1 MYTITILRLTSYH
14 YRQNASSDV
23 PWRLHPFGFGLLA
36 LAFALVFV
44 LHALPALDLT
54 LGPLTWR
61 VSAWRE
67 ALALARPGSM
77 GRPPSVP
84 AGPVEY
90 DFVAH
95 FSHADALRETSFID
109 IGTPDARRHLTRGWS
124 VDEEWPNGHTGAWS
138 EGDVSWLDFYLQ
150 EARALTLVL
159 RGHPY
164 DVGSRRQQ
172 VVAVT
177 LNDAPLGAL
186 ALSGKRRRYEVA
198 VPESAT
204 REGANR
210 IRLAYAFTAAPADQH
225 PASRD
230 TRRLAVFWEAVE
242 LRGATESAAPRLRE
256 DTGTLLLPPGTRVD
270 YHLEAPA
277 GATLTLAALA
287 APSRNG
293 VLEVRVRTGEG
304 PERVAATLRPG
315 PGSRVV
321 PLGNPEAGPAQ
332 VAFTYRGSPS
342 VAGDQAALRLVL
354 PSLRASR
361 APQARAHALS
371 AVLTPAQRPDV
382 FIYLVDALRA
392 DHLGCYG
399 YRRGTS
405 PHLDAFAR
413 EAVLVDRA
421 LAHSSWTKASVA
433 SLFTGLTP
441 FGHGVDDRGD
451 VLPLEVPTLAQT
463 LRGAGYH
470 TVMVYANGWVGPPW
484 GLDRGF
490 EDTRR
495 LLLARSNRIHQ
506 EIVKILDASAR
517 DARPLF
523 VFIHTIDPHDPYDPP
538 AEQWRRFA
546 APVTSLRR
554 VSHSE
559 VGRILADVEAHPG
572 RRARYATELSAL
584 YDAEVAANDE
594 QFGLFI
600 DELRRRERLDR
611 SLVLFT
617 ADHGEEFFD
626 HGGLIHGQTL
636 FPEVLHVPL
645 VVRFP
650 GAIGRGIRL
659 PVARHVDV
667 LPTILEAVGLPV
679 PGMVEGQ
686 SIDPFEA
693 SARRPSLARLRL
705 DGRRLSSW
713 TDGSWHA
720 IWTERSDEPGADDL
734 ALYDLRATGNEDVAE
749 RYPLRVG
756 IARGELRSARQ
767 RSMGHLAAEIT
778 PPQEVVHSLKA
789 LGYVQ

>member
-1 MYTITILRLTSYH
+1 MYTLTILRLTLYH
-14 YRQNASSDV
+14 YRQNASPDDT
-23 PWRLHPFGFGLLA
+23 WRLHPLGVGLLA
-36 LAFALVFV
+36 LAFALVLV
-44 LHALPALDLT
+44 LQALPALDLT
-54 LGPLTWR
+54 FGPLTWR
-61 VSAWRE
+61 VSAWKE
-67 ALALARPGSM
+67 ALAVEHLER
-77 GRPPSVP
+77 SVP

-90 DFVAH
+90 DFVAR

-109 IGTPDARRHLTRGWS
+109 IGTPDARTHLTRGWS
-124 VDEEWPNGHTGAWS
+124 VDEEWPNGQTGAWS

-164 DVGSRRQQ
+164 DLGNHRQQ

-177 LNDAPLGAL
+177 LNDAPLGTL

-210 IRLAYAFTAAPADQH
+210 LRLAYAFTAAPADKH
-225 PASRD
+225 PASGD

-256 DTGTLLLPPGTRVD
+256 DTGTILLPPGTRVD
-270 YHLEAPA
+270 YYLEAPA

-287 APSRNG
+287 APSRDG
-293 VLEVRVRTGEG
+293 VLEVRVRTGEA
-304 PERVAATLRPG
+304 PERVAGTLRPG
-315 PGSRVV
+315 PGSLVV
-321 PLGNPEAGPAQ
+321 PLGNPAAGPAQ

-342 VAGDQAALRLVL
+342 VGGDQAALRLVH

-361 APQARAHALS
+361 APQARAQAPS
-371 AVLTPAQRPDV
+371 VVQTPARRPDV

-399 YRRGTS
+399 YRRETS

-441 FGHGVDDRGD
+441 FGHGADDRHD
-451 VLPLEVPTLAQT
+451 ILPLEVPTLAQV
-463 LRGAGYH
+463 LRDAGYH

-490 EDTRR
+490 EDTRK

-506 EIVKILDASAR
+506 EVVKILDASAA
-517 DARPLF
+517 DTPLF
-523 VFIHTIDPHDPYDPP
+523 VYIHTIDPHDPYDPP

-546 APVTSLRR
+546 APVTSRRR

-559 VGRILADVEAHPG
+559 VGRICADVEAHPG
-572 RRARYATELSAL
+572 RRARYARELSAL

-594 QFGLFI
+594 QFGLFV

-611 SLVLFT
+611 SLVVFT
-617 ADHGEEFFD
+617 ADHGEEFFE
-626 HGGLIHGQTL
+626 HGGLGHGQTL

-645 VVRFP
+645 VIRFP
-650 GAIGRGIRL
+650 GAIGQGVRL

-679 PGMVEGQ
+679 SGMVEGQ
-686 SIDPFEA
+686 SIDPCEA

-720 IWTERSDEPGADDL
+720 IWTERTDEPGADDL
-734 ALYDLRATGNEDVAE
+734 ALYNLRATGGEDVAE
-749 RYPLRVG
+749 RYPLRTG

-778 PPQEVVHSLKA
+778 PPQEVVQSLRA